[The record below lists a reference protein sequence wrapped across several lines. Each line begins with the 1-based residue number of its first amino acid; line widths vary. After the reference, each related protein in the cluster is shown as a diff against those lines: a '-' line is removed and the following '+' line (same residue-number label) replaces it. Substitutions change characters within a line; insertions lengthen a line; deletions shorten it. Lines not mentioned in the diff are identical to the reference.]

1 MKKNSTAL
9 AWAHHEKRSDY
20 VNEKLKESG
29 LDIPSGYLESFIEKA
44 TAKVGSPFH
53 YEKVGVAID
62 DTTWGMGKASEKP
75 KSTNEKL
82 WKLDKK
88 PSPLDYVIEM
98 ESTEMPSIL
107 SRSGE
112 SDGGE

>member
-1 MKKNSTAL
+1 
-9 AWAHHEKRSDY
+9 
-20 VNEKLKESG
+20 
-29 LDIPSGYLESFIEKA
+29 
-44 TAKVGSPFH
+44 
-53 YEKVGVAID
+53 
-62 DTTWGMGKASEKP
+62 MGKASEKP
-75 KSTNEKL
+75 KSTNEEL